1 MMATRT
7 ARQMAGAQKRTLK
20 AMQAKLFDMSADWD
34 EVDQFLMGE
43 LNDLREKIG
52 QIMEAMSEVSESAGA

>member
-1 MMATRT
+1 MATRT

-20 AMQAKLFDMSADWD
+20 AMQSKLLDMSADWD

-52 QIMEAMSEVSESAGA
+52 QIMDAMSEVSESAGT

>member
-1 MMATRT
+1 MATRT

-20 AMQAKLFDMSADWD
+20 AMQAKLLDMSADWD

-52 QIMEAMSEVSESAGA
+52 QIMKAMSEVSESAGS

>member
-1 MMATRT
+1 MATRT